1 MVSLEPIPDQGVS
14 DVSSVAY
21 EPPRLTVYGD
31 IRVLTRATGN
41 QLPSDMPS
49 FSSPA

>member
-14 DVSSVAY
+14 DVSSLAY

-31 IRVLTRATGN
+31 IRVLTRSTG
-41 QLPSDMPS
+41 QPAPSDAPV
-49 FSSPA
+49 FASPG